1 MVFAIDKIFH
11 KIGRNGTLLE
21 EQRAYI
27 KIRSLL
33 GVTPTDIKVDLD
45 TVYGHSAVSYIT
57 ITRWCRRFKE
67 GRESIEDDPRPGRP
81 MSEYKE
87 NDVIAVKK
95 MIDEDARNTVESL
108 SINSGTVFQ
117 ILKQNLRLAK
127 ICARWVPHL
136 LSQNEKDRRVK
147 IASEL

>member
-1 MVFAIDKIFH
+1 MSKVLPLLNLMMQKMPVKRYFNTQICSAKKTWFLPLTKFFIKSAVMA
-11 KIGRNGTLLE
+11 LE

-81 MSEYKE
+81 LSEYKE
-87 NDVIAVKK
+87 NNVIAVKK
-95 MIDEDARNTVESL
+95 
-108 SINSGTVFQ
+108 
-117 ILKQNLRLAK
+117 
-127 ICARWVPHL
+127 
-136 LSQNEKDRRVK
+136 
-147 IASEL
+147 